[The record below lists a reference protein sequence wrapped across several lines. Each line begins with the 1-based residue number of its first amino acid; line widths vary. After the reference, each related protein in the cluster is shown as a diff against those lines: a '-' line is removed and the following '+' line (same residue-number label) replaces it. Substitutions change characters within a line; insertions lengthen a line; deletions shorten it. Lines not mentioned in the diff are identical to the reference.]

1 MRKLLTLA
9 ALTLALS
16 TLSTLSTLPVLA
28 ASDPLHLLPKAKAT
42 SAATAKPGAAKS
54 AIASA
59 PGPAKP
65 APAQKQLTQS
75 AVAAN
80 PILLIQQF
88 TIQDAQNAWN
98 DAMRIDATC
107 TSGTATGSTALT
119 LSGCSATPHLGSV
132 LTSVGGTG
140 GLLAPVTIS
149 AVGAFAAGAGSV
161 TMNTAQTLAGA
172 SVTAT
177 FSSPAPDTTAA
188 MCYAELIVLL
198 NTPINNPFP
207 TSPGLLLALQKA
219 RDVQAMV
226 ANLQSPTG
234 ALVQFNQACAPLV
247 LSVQNTLIALGI
259 ATGAVVGTSGLALPA
274 LPGLGGLLALPAL

>member
-1 MRKLLTLA
+1 MRTLLAIALA
-9 ALTLALS
+9 CGLS
-16 TLSTLSTLPVLA
+16 AGPA
-28 ASDPLHLLPKAKAT
+28 FAQSDPLHLLK
-42 SAATAKPGAAKS
+42 KPAGAAAKT
-54 AIASA
+54 A
-59 PGPAKP
+59 PVAAKP
-65 APAQKQLTQS
+65 APATGKKQLTQS

-80 PILLIQQF
+80 PILLLQQF
-88 TIQDAQNAWN
+88 TMQDAQNAWN

-107 TSGTATGSTALT
+107 TSGSAAGSTALT
-119 LSGCSATPHLGSV
+119 LSGCSAVPHLGSV

-140 GLLAPVTIS
+140 ALLAPVTIS
-149 AVGAFAAGAGSV
+149 AVGTFASGAGSV
-161 TMNTAQTLAGA
+161 TMNTAQTIAGA

-188 MCYAELIVLL
+188 MCYAELITLL
-198 NTPINNPFP
+198 STPINDPFP

-259 ATGAVVGTSGLALPA
+259 ATGAVVGTGGLSLPA
-274 LPGLGGLLALPAL
+274 LPGLGVLLGGL